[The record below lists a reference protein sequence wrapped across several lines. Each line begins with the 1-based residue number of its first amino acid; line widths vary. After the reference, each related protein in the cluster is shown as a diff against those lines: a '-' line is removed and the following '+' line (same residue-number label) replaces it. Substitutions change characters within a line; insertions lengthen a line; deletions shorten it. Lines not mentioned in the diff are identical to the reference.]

1 MAAGHVDH
9 NVLNTLHE
17 VMEDEYLTLIDVF
30 LKDSDLRMALFR
42 QASRTMTF
50 DRPSLNMGELG
61 LAAHSFKGSSSNMGA
76 VLLSELCLRLEEQA
90 RREQPEGLEQ
100 LIALIDE
107 EYQSIRQLFE
117 AERQTLMAQT

>member
-1 MAAGHVDH
+1 
-9 NVLNTLHE
+9 
-17 VMEDEYLTLIDVF
+17 MEDEYLTLIDVF

>member
-76 VLLSELCLRLEEQA
+76 VMLSELCLRLEEQA